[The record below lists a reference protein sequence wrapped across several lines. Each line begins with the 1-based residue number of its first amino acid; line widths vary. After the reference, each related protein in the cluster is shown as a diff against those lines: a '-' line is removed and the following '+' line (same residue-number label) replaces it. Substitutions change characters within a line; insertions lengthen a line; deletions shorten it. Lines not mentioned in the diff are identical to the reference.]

1 MAASVIIKKVE
12 LFIIFC
18 GLPAGWWLHVVL
30 SLKTA
35 SCSIFFSF
43 ITEDFCVCN
52 IVGTTTDRL
61 PKGLFLPVFFV
72 PSIDI
77 IHKNEPSRQIMTI
90 SLMQSPCGSLERA
103 GREAESHAMAIV
115 LWNSIYRWLVA
126 GDHRRPTPYSRE
138 DYDVVLIDVVRASEP
153 RLPIRRC
160 NGQANPKLPRT
171 CW

>member
-1 MAASVIIKKVE
+1 VLYNLILLYTDKVDNLTHDFLQHSLLFAMAASVIIKKVE

-90 SLMQSPCGSLERA
+90 
-103 GREAESHAMAIV
+103 
-115 LWNSIYRWLVA
+115 
-126 GDHRRPTPYSRE
+126 
-138 DYDVVLIDVVRASEP
+138 
-153 RLPIRRC
+153 
-160 NGQANPKLPRT
+160 
-171 CW
+171 

>member
-1 MAASVIIKKVE
+1 V
-12 LFIIFC
+12 
-18 GLPAGWWLHVVL
+18 
-30 SLKTA
+30 
-35 SCSIFFSF
+35 
-43 ITEDFCVCN
+43 
-52 IVGTTTDRL
+52 

-138 DYDVVLIDVVRASEP
+138 DYDVVLIDVVRA
-153 RLPIRRC
+153 
-160 NGQANPKLPRT
+160 
-171 CW
+171 